1 MTLKDVLKC
10 KKIYVARWEDV
21 TEEAYSKITIFNAKK
36 RKPLVRVLRFD
47 EETKIYFGTQE
58 QKFDDDIKHQILDE
72 INQLYRAQVQQ
83 KSAKKAEAE
92 RKAFENRK
100 NAVYKKLIK
109 EVQK

>member
-21 TEEAYSKITIFNAKK
+21 TEEPYSKITIFNAKK

-58 QKFDDDIKHQILDE
+58 QKFDDDIKYQILDE
-72 INQLYRAQVQQ
+72 INQLYRDQVQQ
-83 KSAKKAEAE
+83 KRDNKAEAE